1 MPGNFTY
8 RSLAFGALLSLA
20 INVFFAY
27 ARLAMATAGMSSDY
41 ITAGAV
47 FLFFLVV
54 AFFNPALKLIRRA
67 WGFNRSELIVIYAMM
82 IIGSAIPTWGF
93 TGNLIAMLPNIYY
106 YATPENNWSE
116 LLHPYVREWMVP
128 QDPDAIKYFFEGL
141 PKGQPI
147 PWEHWLVPLA
157 AWVSFILSIYLMMIA
172 IASIVR
178 RQWVDYDRLTF
189 PLLQLPIDLTEEGK
203 SGSIIGPL
211 FKRPLLWIGF
221 ALPFVLYSTNAL
233 HHYFPFIPAV
243 QLRHSISLFNN
254 ALGLTTN
261 VNFVALGLAYF
272 LSLDVGLSIWL
283 FHLLTKA
290 QMTTENILGYS
301 LPGRRDLFMEG
312 SLPVSYEGM
321 GAMLVL
327 VLYGLWNSRGYL
339 RRVWRKA
346 LYNEGELD
354 DSQEILSYR
363 AALIVLVL
371 ASAYATVWL
380 TLSGVPWWV
389 ALFFLLVAFCI
400 FYGLTRIVAEGGL
413 GFARAQ
419 MTAQPFVIDAV
430 GTEAIGPSG
439 LVSLGMTFS
448 WAGDL
453 RTMVMVSAINGL
465 KLADIGRVRGRP
477 LFWALM
483 LSIVVGLAGSIW
495 MVVWMGYQYGGIN
508 LDWWFYNRFGEIV
521 HGDSAYKIANP
532 RHPLDDFYE
541 IGPRFLFAGI
551 GAGIMGLLMFA
562 RHHFLWWPVH
572 YLGFPIGATLTIIW
586 TWFSIFIGWILKALV
601 LKYGGVTLYRQLRPL
616 FLGLILGHIFVSG
629 FWVLFDY
636 ITGETGNRIPIF

>member
-1 MPGNFTY
+1 
-8 RSLAFGALLSLA
+8 
-20 INVFFAY
+20 
-27 ARLAMATAGMSSDY
+27 
-41 ITAGAV
+41 
-47 FLFFLVV
+47 
-54 AFFNPALKLIRRA
+54 
-67 WGFNRSELIVIYAMM
+67 
-82 IIGSAIPTWGF
+82 
-93 TGNLIAMLPNIYY
+93 
-106 YATPENNWSE
+106 
-116 LLHPYVREWMVP
+116 MVP
-128 QDPDAIKYFFEGL
+128 QDADAIKYFFEGL

-147 PWEHWLVPLA
+147 PWEHWIVPLA
-157 AWVSFILSIYLMMIA
+157 AWVSFILAIYLMMIC

-221 ALPFVLYSTNAL
+221 ALPFLLHSTNAL
-233 HHYFPFIPAV
+233 NHYFPFIPAI
-243 QLRHSISLFNN
+243 QLRNSISLFNH
-254 ALGLTTN
+254 ALNLTTN
-261 VNFVALGLAYF
+261 VNFVAIGLAYF

-290 QMTTENILGYS
+290 QITTENVLGYS

-312 SLPVSYEGM
+312 SMSVSYEGM

-346 LYNEGELD
+346 LYNEGGLD

-363 AALIVLVL
+363 AAIIVLVL

-389 ALFFLLVAFCI
+389 SLFFLFVAFCI

-453 RTMVMVSAINGL
+453 RTMVMASAINGL
-465 KLADIGRVRGRP
+465 KLADIGQVRGRP

-483 LSIVVGLAGSIW
+483 LSIVVGLAGSVW

-532 RHPLDDFYE
+532 RHPLNDFGE
-541 IGPRFLFAGI
+541 IGPRFMFAGI
-551 GAGIMGLLMFA
+551 GAAIMGLLMYA

-586 TWFSIFIGWILKALV
+586 TWFSIFIGWVLKALV
-601 LKYGGVTLYRQLRPL
+601 LKYGGVTLYRKLRPL
-616 FLGLILGHIFVSG
+616 FLGFILGHIFVSG
-629 FWVLFDY
+629 FWVFFDY

>member
-1 MPGNFTY
+1 
-8 RSLAFGALLSLA
+8 
-20 INVFFAY
+20 
-27 ARLAMATAGMSSDY
+27 
-41 ITAGAV
+41 
-47 FLFFLVV
+47 
-54 AFFNPALKLIRRA
+54 
-67 WGFNRSELIVIYAMM
+67 
-82 IIGSAIPTWGF
+82 
-93 TGNLIAMLPNIYY
+93 
-106 YATPENNWSE
+106 
-116 LLHPYVREWMVP
+116 MVP

-147 PWEHWLVPLA
+147 PWEHWMVPLA

-203 SGSIIGPL
+203 SGSIITPL

-233 HHYFPFIPAV
+233 NHYFPFIPAV
-243 QLRHSISLFNN
+243 QLRHNISLFNN

-290 QMTTENILGYS
+290 QITTENVLGYS

-312 SLPVSYEGM
+312 SMSVSYEGM

-327 VLYGLWNSRGYL
+327 VLYGLWISRGYL
-339 RRVWRKA
+339 RQVWRKA

-389 ALFFLLVAFCI
+389 ALFFLLVAFCV

-430 GTEAIGPSG
+430 GTEAIGPAG

-453 RTMVMVSAINGL
+453 RTMVMASAINGL
-465 KLADIGRVRGRP
+465 KLADIGQVRGRP

-483 LSIVVGLAGSIW
+483 LSIVVGLAGSVW

-532 RHPLDDFYE
+532 RHPLGDFDE

>member
-8 RSLAFGALLSLA
+8 RSFAVGALLSLA
-20 INVFFAY
+20 INMFFAY

-54 AFFNPALKLIRRA
+54 AFINPALKLMRRS
-67 WGFNRSELIVIYAMM
+67 WGFNRSELIIIYAMM

-116 LLHPYVREWMVP
+116 LLHPYVREWLVP

-157 AWVSFILSIYLMMIA
+157 AWVSFILAIYLMMIC

-203 SGSIIGPL
+203 SGSIVVPL

-221 ALPFVLYSTNAL
+221 ALPFLLYSTNAL
-233 HHYFPFIPAV
+233 NHYFPFIPEV
-243 QLRHSISLFNN
+243 QLRNSVSLFNH
-254 ALGLTTN
+254 ALHLTTN

-290 QMTTENILGYS
+290 QITTENVLGYS

-312 SLPVSYEGM
+312 SMSVSYEGM

-339 RRVWRKA
+339 RGVWRKA

-363 AALIVLVL
+363 AAIIVLVL
-371 ASAYATVWL
+371 ATAYATGWL
-380 TLSGVPWWV
+380 IL
-389 ALFFLLVAFCI
+389 
-400 FYGLTRIVAEGGL
+400 
-413 GFARAQ
+413 
-419 MTAQPFVIDAV
+419 
-430 GTEAIGPSG
+430 
-439 LVSLGMTFS
+439 
-448 WAGDL
+448 
-453 RTMVMVSAINGL
+453 
-465 KLADIGRVRGRP
+465 IGRALVGRAVFSFRRLLHLLRADADCRRG
-477 LFWALM
+477 W
-483 LSIVVGLAGSIW
+483 VGVCAGADDGAAVCDRRS
-495 MVVWMGYQYGGIN
+495 GYGG
-508 LDWWFYNRFGEIV
+508 DWSVGAGEL
-521 HGDSAYKIANP
+521 G
-532 RHPLDDFYE
+532 DDF
-541 IGPRFLFAGI
+541 
-551 GAGIMGLLMFA
+551 
-562 RHHFLWWPVH
+562 
-572 YLGFPIGATLTIIW
+572 
-586 TWFSIFIGWILKALV
+586 
-601 LKYGGVTLYRQLRPL
+601 
-616 FLGLILGHIFVSG
+616 
-629 FWVLFDY
+629 
-636 ITGETGNRIPIF
+636 

>member
-1 MPGNFTY
+1 
-8 RSLAFGALLSLA
+8 
-20 INVFFAY
+20 
-27 ARLAMATAGMSSDY
+27 
-41 ITAGAV
+41 
-47 FLFFLVV
+47 
-54 AFFNPALKLIRRA
+54 
-67 WGFNRSELIVIYAMM
+67 M
-82 IIGSAIPTWGF
+82 IC
-93 TGNLIAMLPNIYY
+93 
-106 YATPENNWSE
+106 
-116 LLHPYVREWMVP
+116 
-128 QDPDAIKYFFEGL
+128 
-141 PKGQPI
+141 
-147 PWEHWLVPLA
+147 
-157 AWVSFILSIYLMMIA
+157 

-203 SGSIIGPL
+203 SGSIVVPL

-221 ALPFVLYSTNAL
+221 ALPFLLYSTNAL
-233 HHYFPFIPAV
+233 NHYFPFIPEV
-243 QLRHSISLFNN
+243 QLRNNISLFNH
-254 ALGLTTN
+254 ALTLTTN

-290 QMTTENILGYS
+290 QITTENVLGYS

-312 SLPVSYEGM
+312 SMSVSYEGM

-339 RRVWRKA
+339 RGVWRKA

-363 AALIVLVL
+363 AALIVLAL
-371 ASAYATVWL
+371 SSAYATGWL

-389 ALFFLLVAFCI
+389 ALFFLFIAFCI

-453 RTMVMVSAINGL
+453 RTMVMASAINGL
-465 KLADIGRVRGRP
+465 KLADIGQVRGRP

-532 RHPLDDFYE
+532 RHPLNDFGE
-541 IGPRFLFAGI
+541 IGPRFMFAGI
-551 GAGIMGLLMFA
+551 GAAIMGLLMYA
-562 RHHFLWWPVH
+562 RHHFMWWPVH

-586 TWFSIFIGWILKALV
+586 TWFSIFIGWVLKALV

-616 FLGLILGHIFVSG
+616 FLGFILGHIFVSG

-636 ITGETGNRIPIF
+636 VTGETGNRIPIF